1 MRATVGDI
9 EVEYVLTGP
18 EDGTP
23 IVLVCGLWQSLTL
36 WPSVFTTALAAAGFR
51 VLTFDNRDAG
61 RSSYETRPAPDLA
74 AVSRGDLSGV
84 NYTLS
89 DMAADVVGLMR
100 AIGWET
106 AHVLGHSMGAE
117 IAQRL
122 AIEHPEA
129 VRTLTLFASKPLDG
143 SHGRQAPEFLDC
155 LLAPMPTDEAAWV
168 EHNMAT
174 YRICIAPEPVDESAL
189 EAFTREQFLYGA
201 NPASQH
207 LPAVLA
213 TTRLGLGTDPTHQEL
228 LTQLSTPTLMVH
240 GTGDRVV
247 FPDGGV
253 RLAELIPAATLVTID
268 GMGHQP
274 QDPERWQAIAEAVI
288 SHADC

>member
-1 MRATVGDI
+1 MRVMVGDI

-23 IVLVCGLWQSLTL
+23 IVLICGLLQPLTF
-36 WPSVFTTALAAAGFR
+36 WPSAFTATLAAAGFR
-51 VLTFDNRDAG
+51 VLAFDNRDAG

-74 AVSRGDLSGV
+74 AVLGGDLSGV

-106 AHVLGHSMGAE
+106 AHVLGHSMGSD
-117 IAQRL
+117 IASRV

-129 VRTLTLFASKPLDG
+129 VRTLTLFAGKPLDG
-143 SHGRQAPEFLDC
+143 RHGGQSPEFLEA
-155 LLAPMPTDEAAWV
+155 LLAPTPADEAGRL
-168 EHNMAT
+168 EHAMAS
-174 YRICIAPEPVDESAL
+174 YRVCIAPEPVDESAL
-189 EAFTREQFLYGA
+189 EMFTRDQFLYGA

-213 TTRLGLGTDPTHQEL
+213 TTRRGLGTDPTHQEL
-228 LTQLSTPTLMVH
+228 LTRISAPTLVVH
-240 GTGDRVV
+240 GTGDLVV

-253 RLAELIPAATLVTID
+253 RLAELIPEATLVTIE
-268 GMGHQP
+268 GMGHQS
-274 QDPERWQAIAEAVI
+274 QDPARWQTIAEAVI
-288 SHADC
+288 THADR